1 MISPSISPWIF
12 NEEVF
17 FSVFSSISNCEYW
30 MVNFCSTST
39 RSNDSTFSKFKI
51 ERIRFYIYWNRR
63 DVDSSFELS
72 FVWFNFIE
80 FRNITNTL
88 WTVVFAWSFNT
99 CVRIVS
105 FELKWIFLNVLKG
118 VFHTSIGSSISE
130 GCRAINELLYR
141 KCLKSSSS
149 NSISC
154 FNSSSG
160 GERPAIRKHFLAF
173 FNRSDCSI
181 YSPVF
186 RLRVISLKL
195 MVFFNRL
202 NTNIVSWP
210 VLT

>member
-1 MISPSISPWIF
+1 
-12 NEEVF
+12 
-17 FSVFSSISNCEYW
+17 

-39 RSNDSTFSKFKI
+39 RSNDSTCSKFKF

-63 DVDSSFELS
+63 DVDSSFELN

-80 FRNITNTL
+80 FRNITNPL
-88 WTVVFAWSFNT
+88 WTDVFACSFNT

-118 VFHTSIGSSISE
+118 VFHKSSTGTSAPE